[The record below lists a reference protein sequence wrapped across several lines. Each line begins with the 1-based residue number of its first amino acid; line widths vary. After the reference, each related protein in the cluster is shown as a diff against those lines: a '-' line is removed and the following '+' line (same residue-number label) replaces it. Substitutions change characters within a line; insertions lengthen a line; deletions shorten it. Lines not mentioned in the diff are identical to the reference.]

1 MALPEQSDRWDQL
14 HEELKTTMQKEISLM
29 RELLANLHQEELSLM
44 LQDHGTYRLL
54 MNQRSDM
61 VEKLGHLRVFRTKT
75 TEQIFDML
83 GKKVTSADFEQIL
96 PDTEEISCEILN
108 LRDQLMALTE
118 KMNRQQSRNQH
129 LTEHPEYLL
138 SLHHQEKAR
147 QEQIRAKRKPIV
159 ATYHIKK

>member
-1 MALPEQSDRWDQL
+1 MALPERSDRWDQL
-14 HEELKTTMQKEISLM
+14 HEELRTTLQKEIFLM

-44 LQDHGTYRLL
+44 LQDHGTYRQLIS
-54 MNQRSDM
+54 QRSDM
-61 VEKLGHLRVFRTKT
+61 VEKLSHLRVFRTKT
-75 TEQIFDML
+75 TQQIFALLGKKTSSSDYEQIF
-83 GKKVTSADFEQIL
+83 

-118 KMNRQQSRNQH
+118 KMNRQQTRNQH

-147 QEQIRAKRKPIV
+147 QEQIRPKRKPIV

>member
-1 MALPEQSDRWDQL
+1 MALPEQSDRWEQL
-14 HEELKTTMQKEISLM
+14 HDELKKNMQKEISLM

-44 LQDHGTYRLL
+44 LQDQGTHQLL
-54 MNQRSDM
+54 VSQTSDM
-61 VEKLGHLRVFRTKT
+61 FEKLGYLRVFRTNMT
-75 TEQIFDML
+75 QQIFEIL
-83 GKKVTSADFEQIL
+83 GKKATSSELEQIL
-96 PDTEEISCEILN
+96 PDTEGISCEILN
-108 LRDQLMALTE
+108 LREQLMALTD

-129 LTEHPEYLL
+129 LMEHPEYLL

>member
-14 HEELKTTMQKEISLM
+14 HEELKMTMQKEISLM
-29 RELLANLHQEELSLM
+29 RELLANLHQQELCLM
-44 LQDHGTYRLL
+44 LQDQGTYRLL
-54 MNQRSDM
+54 ISQRSDM
-61 VEKLGHLRVFRTKT
+61 VEKLGHLSVFRTKT
-75 TEQIFDML
+75 TQQIIKML
-83 GKKVTSADFEQIL
+83 GKKVTSSDFERIL
-96 PDTEEISCEILN
+96 PDTDQISCEILN
-108 LRDQLMALTE
+108 LRDQLMALAE

>member
-1 MALPEQSDRWDQL
+1 
-14 HEELKTTMQKEISLM
+14 M

-44 LQDHGTYRLL
+44 LQDHGTYRQL
-54 MNQRSDM
+54 MSQRSDM
-61 VEKLGHLRVFRTKT
+61 VEKLSHLRVFRTKT
-75 TEQIFDML
+75 TQQIFAML
-83 GKKVTSADFEQIL
+83 GKKAVSTDYEQIF

-118 KMNRQQSRNQH
+118 KMNRQQTRNQH

-147 QEQIRAKRKPIV
+147 QEQIRPKRKPIV

>member
-1 MALPEQSDRWDQL
+1 MALPEQSDRWVQL
-14 HEELKTTMQKEISLM
+14 HDELKMTLQKEISLM

-44 LQDHGTYRLL
+44 LQDQGTYKLL
-54 MNQRSDM
+54 INQKSDM

-75 TEQIFDML
+75 TQQIFEML
-83 GKKVTSADFEQIL
+83 GKKAIGSDFEQIL
-96 PDTEEISCEILN
+96 PDSEEISCEILN

-129 LTEHPEYLL
+129 LTEHPEHLL

-147 QEQIRAKRKPIV
+147 QEQIRGKRKPMV